1 MKYNATT
8 DTSEFMG
15 AQTFEINVLSRENRS
30 YCQEGKLI
38 VLANVLVM
46 VNATRLNS
54 SERLELYQAFTSTF
68 HLSQTS
74 VVFFEE
80 QPEIKNISTG
90 SCKVTSEN
98 KMSSWNPTDPILG
111 ISWMIECNLNNTWNN
126 SVDTIFNISSKLGD
140 TLGGFPLIGWRILN
154 GIDGG
159 KCSPYFPNTHTSS
172 ILSFIYPSATRSS
185 LVEETS
191 SLSLLRLTEAPHVS
205 TLVVSSSLHPKLLSA
220 SSTLLVEGSSSL
232 SSVRLTEI
240 PFVST
245 SVVSSLLH
253 PKLLSSAA
261 STSLVEGPSSLSSVR
276 LTEIPFVSTSVVS
289 TSSLLHQKL
298 LPSATS
304 TLLIKEASLSTSF
317 RLTEALRI
325 STSVVSSLLHTELSL
340 LSLESSGMQERSATK
355 R

>member
-15 AQTFEINVLSRENRS
+15 AQTFEIHVLSRENRS

-38 VLANVLVM
+38 VLANFLVM

-54 SERLELYQAFTSTF
+54 TERLELYQAFTSTF
-68 HLSQTS
+68 YLSQTS
-74 VVFFEE
+74 VVLFEE

-111 ISWMIECNLNNTWNN
+111 ISWMIGCNLNNTWNN
-126 SVDTIFNISSKLGD
+126 SVDTIFNISSKLGG
-140 TLGGFPLIGWRILN
+140 TLGGFPLLGWRILN

-172 ILSFIYPSATRSS
+172 ILSFIYLSATSSS

-191 SLSLLRLTEAPHVS
+191 SLSLLRLTEAPRVS
-205 TLVVSSSLHPKLLSA
+205 TLVVSSLLHQKLLSSAA
-220 SSTLLVEGSSSL
+220 STSLIKETSSL
-232 SSVRLTEI
+232 SSVRFTEI

-245 SVVSSLLH
+245 SDVSSLLH

-261 STSLVEGPSSLSSVR
+261 STLFVKETSLLPSVR
-276 LTEIPFVSTSVVS
+276 FTEIPFLSTSDV
-289 TSSLLHQKL
+289 SSLLHQKL
-298 LPSATS
+298 LSSAASTS
-304 TLLIKEASLSTSF
+304 LVKETSLSTSF
-317 RLTEALRI
+317 RLTEAPHI
-325 STSVVSSLLHTELSL
+325 STSVVSSLLHTELSPL
-340 LSLESSGMQERSATK
+340 PSESSGMPERSATK